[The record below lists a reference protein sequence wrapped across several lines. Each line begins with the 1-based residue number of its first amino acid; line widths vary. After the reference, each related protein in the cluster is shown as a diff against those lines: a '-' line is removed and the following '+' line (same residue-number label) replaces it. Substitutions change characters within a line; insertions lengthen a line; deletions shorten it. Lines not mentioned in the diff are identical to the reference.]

1 MSKHA
6 RAESSEEVARVIAPA
21 KRLRLNEHA
30 GAASLA
36 NPSRRPQPDLG
47 DAIDFLI
54 KHSDD
59 LVYCISTLKQWSEQ
73 PLQAQRCEATRTSV
87 AAMCERL
94 VPGVQLLASE
104 VAKNK
109 TAGER
114 PGTVAVSAHVA
125 YAKWTSA
132 DIPQSLPPLPD
143 VKDVCVEQAALRHP
157 EAAPTKGM
165 SVQENSDRLE
175 WLGDAYLEL
184 FATCFIY
191 ETFPELAHGRC
202 TQIREMLIRNES
214 LAEWTR
220 AYGLDKR
227 AQLPPEFNS
236 LSANKRIKYLGDVF
250 ESYVGAIIVSDPGC
264 GVARAAS
271 WLKGVW
277 AMTIAHKIREEEQR
291 QQSAR
296 DGKVGSSN
304 HSLENPTELIAEPPK
319 VLLSRLLVVPGVKI
333 RYVDLPAPRKKDKDN
348 KLPLFSVG
356 VMLDGWGENDLLLGR
371 GIALSKKEAGDK
383 AAQMA
388 LENKKQLKKYLDMKK
403 AWLQQKGI
411 PETMLRRE
419 PTRN

>member
-6 RAESSEEVARVIAPA
+6 RAEPDEELAQVIAPA

-30 GAASLA
+30 SAGSLM
-36 NPSRRPQPDLG
+36 NPSRLPEPDLG

-59 LVYCISTLKQWSEQ
+59 LVYCMSTLKQWSEQ
-73 PLQAQRCEATRTSV
+73 PTQPQRCESTRESI
-87 AAMCERL
+87 AALCQRML
-94 VPGVQLLASE
+94 PGVQLLASQ

-109 TAGER
+109 PAGENS
-114 PGTVAVSAHVA
+114 GTVAVSAHVA
-125 YAKWTSA
+125 YTKWTSA
-132 DIPQSLPPLPD
+132 DIPQSLPPLPE
-143 VKDVCVEQAALRHP
+143 VKDVYVEQAALRHP
-157 EAAPTKGM
+157 EAVRTKGM

-191 ETFPELAHGRC
+191 ETFPELAHGKC

-227 AQLPPEFNS
+227 AQLPPEFKH
-236 LSANKRIKYLGDVF
+236 LSANKKIKYLGDIF
-250 ESYVGAIIVSDPGC
+250 ESYVGAIIISDPGC

-277 AMTIAHKIREEEQR
+277 AMTIAHKIREEEER
-291 QQSAR
+291 QQSQREAKASISR
-296 DGKVGSSN
+296 CST
-304 HSLENPTELIAEPPK
+304 ENPTELIAEPPK
-319 VLLSRLLVVPGVKI
+319 VLLSRMLVVPGVKI
-333 RYVDLPAPRKKDKDN
+333 QYVDLPAPKKKDKDN
-348 KLPLFSVG
+348 RLPLWSVG
-356 VMLDGWGENDLLLGR
+356 VKLDGWGEHDVLLGR
-371 GIALSKKEAGDK
+371 GFALSKKEAGDK

-388 LENKKQLKKYLDMKK
+388 LDNKKQLKKYIDMKN
-403 AWLQQKGI
+403 AWMKQRGVH
-411 PETMLRRE
+411 EAMLRRE
-419 PTRN
+419 PISD